1 MLNKLKDKGIN
12 IIWGNMEKICI
23 VKRRREYTQT
33 EVKLVLPDNLNDT
46 FPGEVAISN
55 ISIDSRPEVSDQETV
70 VKLVLPDNL
79 SDNTPQEITA
89 SNIAINNQPKV
100 SDKETDVKRV
110 IPDNL
115 SENLP
120 SEVTIS
126 STAINNQ
133 IEASDIKM
141 VEEFTDK
148 SSSVISI
155 TMTKEQSDLLKQS
168 EYIKELLSG
177 EKSDPSMDIKLHPDG
192 RISLNYHFNDSMVLR
207 MLSPNQ
213 VCQMLQISRSFLQ
226 KIINEKKLNSYK
238 LGRMRRFLLEDIL
251 EYLSSDMDVAQFN
264 N

>member
-1 MLNKLKDKGIN
+1 
-12 IIWGNMEKICI
+12 MEKICI

-46 FPGEVAISN
+46 FPREVAISN
-55 ISIDSRPEVSDQETV
+55 MSIDTPTEVSAKETD
-70 VKLVLPDNL
+70 VKIVLPDNI
-79 SDNTPQEITA
+79 SDNTPQEIAA
-89 SNIAINNQPKV
+89 SDIVIDTRPEV
-100 SDKETDVKRV
+100 SDKETDVKIV
-110 IPDNL
+110 VPNNL
-115 SENLP
+115 SDNLP
-120 SEVTIS
+120 SEVAIS
-126 STAINNQ
+126 SAAINNQ
-133 IEASDIKM
+133 IEVSDEKI
-141 VEEFTDK
+141 VEEFTNKD
-148 SSSVISI
+148 SSVISI

-251 EYLSSDMDVAQFN
+251 EYLSNDMEVPQLN

>member
-1 MLNKLKDKGIN
+1 
-12 IIWGNMEKICI
+12 MEKICI

-46 FPGEVAISN
+46 FPREVAISN
-55 ISIDSRPEVSDQETV
+55 ISIDTPIDVSAKETDV
-70 VKLVLPDNL
+70 QLVLPDNI
-79 SDNTPQEITA
+79 SENPPQEIAA
-89 SNIAINNQPKV
+89 SDIVIDTRPEV
-100 SDKETDVKRV
+100 SDKETDVK
-110 IPDNL
+110 IELPNNL
-115 SENLP
+115 SDNLP
-120 SEVTIS
+120 SEVAIS
-126 STAINNQ
+126 SAAINNQ
-133 IEASDIKM
+133 IKVSDEKI
-141 VEEFTDK
+141 VEEFTNKD
-148 SSSVISI
+148 SSVISI

-251 EYLSSDMDVAQFN
+251 EYLSNDMEVPQLN

>member
-1 MLNKLKDKGIN
+1 
-12 IIWGNMEKICI
+12 MEKICI

-46 FPGEVAISN
+46 FPRDVAINN
-55 ISIDSRPEVSDQETV
+55 ISIDTPPEVSDKKTE

-79 SDNTPQEITA
+79 SDN
-89 SNIAINNQPKV
+89 
-100 SDKETDVKRV
+100 
-110 IPDNL
+110 L
-115 SENLP
+115 S
-120 SEVTIS
+120 SEVAIS

-133 IEASDIKM
+133 IEVSDKETNVKLVLPNNLSDHLPSEVAISSTAVNNQIEVSDEKM
-141 VEEFTDK
+141 VEEFTNK
-148 SSSVISI
+148 TSSVISI

-226 KIINEKKLNSYK
+226 KIINDKKLNSYK

-251 EYLSSDMDVAQFN
+251 EYLSNDMEVPQTN

>member
-1 MLNKLKDKGIN
+1 
-12 IIWGNMEKICI
+12 MEKICI

-46 FPGEVAISN
+46 FPREVAISN
-55 ISIDSRPEVSDQETV
+55 MSIDTPTEVSAKETDVKLVLPDNLSDHTPQEIAASDIAIDTRPEVSDQETN

-79 SDNTPQEITA
+79 SDN
-89 SNIAINNQPKV
+89 
-100 SDKETDVKRV
+100 
-110 IPDNL
+110 
-115 SENLP
+115 LP
-120 SEVTIS
+120 SEVAIS
-126 STAINNQ
+126 SAAINNQ
-133 IEASDIKM
+133 IEVSDEKI
-141 VEEFTDK
+141 VEEFTNKAD
-148 SSSVISI
+148 SVISI

-168 EYIKELLSG
+168 EYIQELLSG

-226 KIINEKKLNSYK
+226 KIINEKKLKSYK

-251 EYLSSDMDVAQFN
+251 EYLSNDMEVPQLN